1 MLQTI
6 EALAARV
13 SILEGMQS
21 SIHPTNSKAYSCP
34 VGDCDKS
41 FTRSDHLHRHI
52 TKSTDPE
59 HKKKHSVLLERKYC
73 FPCKKP
79 FSRPSDLVRHEKN
92 SHKDFNRFE
101 EDLGDQQLIAKNN
114 EALEKLEENTLHSP
128 HLIGQSI
135 EVQLTAPGLTSGYH
149 AAGQS
154 GDVLADGSGFLNVED
169 SRIHPSSPF
178 PDSSHVPPSVS
189 YCTGGQAGDASING
203 SGFFDMEDFHEHS
216 QILPS
221 GSYYT
226 GGQAGDTSTRGSG
239 FFDMEDFR
247 EYPQILPS
255 GYCTGEQVSN
265 ASTGENGFFDLQ
277 DSRIHQSSY
286 GQPHFSSNSQTLCTG
301 DDLADDQAGNTSSK
315 GISFLGLV
323 NLHGNPQTSH
333 LQPDFSYDPRI
344 SLNGSHR
351 SGAPTGIMFVS
362 HQQDSAT
369 KGLVT

>member
-1 MLQTI
+1 MSQTI

-92 SHKDFNRFE
+92 SHKDFNRFK
-101 EDLGDQQLIAKNN
+101 EDLGDQQLIAENN
-114 EALEKLEENTLHSP
+114 EALDKLEENTLHSP
-128 HLIGQSI
+128 HLIGQPI

-169 SRIHPSSPF
+169 SRMHPSSPF

-315 GISFLGLV
+315 GIRFLGLV